1 MYNSMSFAVR
11 SHFMTSRGNHLVEVA
26 KFTISILFG
35 TIVVMAF
42 APKEILN
49 GLFCVALTSL
59 IVGVCIFGIVAI
71 DGCFQ
76 DVKAAIN
83 DMTPE
88 EKDTN
93 IGKTSIAVPF
103 GFYRIIIIIFYV
115 SVGGTQLSILYN
127 YL

>member
-26 KFTISILFG
+26 KFTMSILFG

-42 APKEILN
+42 ATEEILN
-49 GLFCVALTSL
+49 GSLCIAMASL
-59 IVGVCIFGIVAI
+59 IIGVCIFGVVAI

-76 DVKAAIN
+76 DLKAAIN

-88 EKDTN
+88 EQETN
-93 IGKTSIAVPF
+93 IGKTATAVPF
-103 GFYRIIIIIFYV
+103 GFYRLLIILIYV
-115 SVGGTQLSILYN
+115 AVGGTQLIMLYS
-127 YL
+127 

>member
-26 KFTISILFG
+26 KFTMYILFG

-49 GLFCVALTSL
+49 GSL
-59 IVGVCIFGIVAI
+59 CIAMTTLIIGVCIFGIVAI

-76 DVKAAIN
+76 DLKAAIN

-88 EKDTN
+88 EQETN
-93 IGKTSIAVPF
+93 IGKTATAAPF
-103 GFYRIIIIIFYV
+103 GFYRILIILIYV
-115 SVGGTQLSILYN
+115 AVGGTQLIMLYS
-127 YL
+127 

>member
-1 MYNSMSFAVR
+1 MNPNF
-11 SHFMTSRGNHLVEVA
+11 
-26 KFTISILFG
+26 
-35 TIVVMAF
+35 
-42 APKEILN
+42 
-49 GLFCVALTSL
+49 FCEY
-59 IVGVCIFGIVAI
+59 IFGIVAI

-93 IGKTSIAVPF
+93 IGKTAIAVPF
-103 GFYRIIIIIFYV
+103 RFYRIIIIIFYV
-115 SVGGTQLSILYN
+115 AVGGTQLSILYN